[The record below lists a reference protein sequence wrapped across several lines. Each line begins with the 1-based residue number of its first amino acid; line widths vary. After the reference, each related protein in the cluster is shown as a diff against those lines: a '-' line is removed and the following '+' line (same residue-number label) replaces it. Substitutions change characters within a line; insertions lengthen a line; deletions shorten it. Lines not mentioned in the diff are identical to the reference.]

1 MDPGKYVMVYDSL
14 CSVIIFLSILTAIVI
29 WRNYKISHQK
39 ASLMLFV
46 FMIWLAIAYLEQAVV
61 MTLTHQ
67 GTLIVGSKAHMM
79 LSGIC
84 FTMGAGV
91 AAAAATL
98 FAILT
103 LKPRH
108 MKFFCALPVAVAVVH
123 CLIFGI
129 FGEII
134 LPAGEGLV
142 EWFPS
147 APLKISMIAVAIMAF
162 VPAFLFF
169 VYGMSVQTF
178 RQKVSGL
185 TLTIGLLMLAYFTFV
200 SDNFSIAP
208 TLLYRRICITAG
220 IFVVY
225 LGFATPR
232 WYLKLIKRIELGV
245 KKELGG

>member
-1 MDPGKYVMVYDSL
+1 
-14 CSVIIFLSILTAIVI
+14 
-29 WRNYKISHQK
+29 
-39 ASLMLFV
+39 
-46 FMIWLAIAYLEQAVV
+46 
-61 MTLTHQ
+61 
-67 GTLIVGSKAHMM
+67 
-79 LSGIC
+79 
-84 FTMGAGV
+84 MGAGV

-108 MKFFCALPVAVAVVH
+108 MKFFCSLPVTVAVVH
-123 CLIFGI
+123 CLMFGI
-129 FGEII
+129 FGEI
-134 LPAGEGLV
+134 LLLVGEGFV

-147 APLKISMIAVAIMAF
+147 TPLKVSMIIVAMMAF
-162 VPAFLFF
+162 VPALLSF

-208 TLLYRRICITAG
+208 ALLYRRICITVG

-225 LGFATPR
+225 LGFATPG
-232 WYLKLIKRIELGV
+232 WYLKLIKRIALGV